1 MFIYHRPKCKTKVPD
16 LDESQ
21 SSHAAMIF
29 FQEILDT
36 YFLKPSEITAGKC
49 ILDKTTEEK

>member
-1 MFIYHRPKCKTKVPD
+1 MFYLSWANLDQSD
-16 LDESQ
+16 LDECQ
-21 SSHAAMIF
+21 SSHAVMIF
-29 FQEILDT
+29 FQEILDS

>member
-1 MFIYHRPKCKTKVPD
+1 MPKYKTKAPD

-21 SSHAAMIF
+21 SSHAVMIF
-29 FQEILDT
+29 FQEILDS
-36 YFLKPSEITAGKC
+36 YFLKPLEITAGKC